1 VKKLMAVVLVSLL
14 LMPVLAGPAQ
24 AWGGRGGWHGG
35 GHGGWRGGCC
45 WGGFALGLG
54 IGALATAPFWYPPAY
69 AYPAYAYPAYGYP
82 AYGYPAYG
90 YPGYSYP
97 AYSYQAYPAPPAYPP
112 PAAPPADPGAMTQP
126 SQSTGVTYGTPPSN
140 PPSVQGSAPAPTGGQ
155 NCYTVTVEGHN
166 ETRTLQSGQS
176 VTAWVPTYTQQ
187 VCQ

>member
-14 LMPVLAGPAQ
+14 LVPVLAGPAQ

-69 AYPAYAYPAYGYP
+69 AYPAYAYP

>member
-1 VKKLMAVVLVSLL
+1 VKKLMAIVLVSLL
-14 LMPVLAGPAQ
+14 LVPVLAGPAQ

-35 GHGGWRGGCC
+35 GGWRGGCC

-69 AYPAYAYPAYGYP
+69 GYPAYAYPAYGYP
-82 AYGYPAYG
+82 AYGYPAY
-90 YPGYSYP
+90 PYP
-97 AYSYQAYPAPPAYPP
+97 AYSYPAYPAPPAYPP
-112 PAAPPADPGAMTQP
+112 PAAPSADPGAMTQP
-126 SQSTGVTYGTPPSN
+126 SQSLGVTYGAPPPN

-166 ETRTLQSGQS
+166 ETRTLQGGQS